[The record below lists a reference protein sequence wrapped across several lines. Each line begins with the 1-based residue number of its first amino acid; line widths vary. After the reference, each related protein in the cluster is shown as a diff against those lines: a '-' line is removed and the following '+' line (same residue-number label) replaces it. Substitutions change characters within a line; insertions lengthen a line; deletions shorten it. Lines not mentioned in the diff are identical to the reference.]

1 MTDERIAPTD
11 QGDSPPPAADGCGCA
26 PPRQPADG
34 ARAGTVEAT
43 DEPPGA
49 GMAAAGPAA
58 PAPRRSLKLV
68 VTLRPV
74 EGAGY
79 RALLALGADGCDPLL
94 RSAEAGDLQGA
105 LDEVPA
111 LVVEAEG
118 RWQTHPRNPAARPA
132 PRTRPARPSGPPASL
147 PPAPLEPEAA
157 GPTPDTTG
165 EPAGPGQL
173 SLFG

>member
-1 MTDERIAPTD
+1 MTDERIEPTD
-11 QGDSPPPAADGCGCA
+11 QDDSPPRAADGCGCA

-43 DEPPGA
+43 DEPPGT
-49 GMAAAGPAA
+49 GVAAAGPAA

-74 EGAGY
+74 GGAGY

-111 LVVEAEG
+111 LVAEAED
-118 RWQTHPRNPAARPA
+118 RWQTHPRNPMARPA
-132 PRTRPARPSGPPASL
+132 PRVRPARPSGPPASL